1 MTERN
6 MKLALE
12 EAKKV
17 VGMIEADALTDAQK
31 EDIIKE
37 SQNGKMK
44 AKYSKTYTELNLST
58 AQADSVSTLADTAT
72 LKSKRQ

>member
-31 EDIIKE
+31 
-37 SQNGKMK
+37 
-44 AKYSKTYTELNLST
+44 
-58 AQADSVSTLADTAT
+58 
-72 LKSKRQ
+72 

>member
-17 VGMIEADALTDAQK
+17 VGMIEADALTDAQYQLTQH
-31 EDIIKE
+31 

-44 AKYSKTYTELNLST
+44 AKYSKMYTELNLST